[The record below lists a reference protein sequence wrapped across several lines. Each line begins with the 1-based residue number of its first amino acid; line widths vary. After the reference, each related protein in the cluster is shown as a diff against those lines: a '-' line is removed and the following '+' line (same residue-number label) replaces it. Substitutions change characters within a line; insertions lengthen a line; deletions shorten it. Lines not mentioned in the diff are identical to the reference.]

1 MLINIFMKNYVEK
14 FKLFLQKKASSKVK
28 KIVFPEGND
37 IKIIEAASI
46 CSQLNISKCILL
58 GSHDYINNVA
68 IKNNFFLNKNITIID
83 PDKIRKDY
91 VQNLFQLRKSKD
103 ICSVE
108 KASDLLCN
116 NIILSLMMLHTNDVD
131 GVVAGITH
139 STADIVR
146 PTFQLI
152 QNNHKNSFVSS
163 VFLMLF
169 PNKVLIYG
177 DCAINKY
184 PDENILAK
192 IAIQSADTA
201 RSVGIF
207 PKIAMLSYSTDT
219 SGSGKSVDRIRQAI
233 SIVKNIQPD
242 ILIDGPMQY
251 DTAVSSEIAQKKF
264 PGSLVAG
271 QATVLIFPDLNS
283 GNITYKAVQQSS
295 GIISIGPILQGLRKP
310 VNDLSRGATIQ
321 DIVYTTAMTVIQSF

>member
-1 MLINIFMKNYVEK
+1 MKNYVEK
-14 FKLFLQKKASSKVK
+14 FKLFLQKKASSKIK

-46 CSQLNISKCILL
+46 CSQLNISKCVLL
-58 GSHDYINNVA
+58 GDYNYINNFS
-68 IKNNFFLNKNITIID
+68 IKNNFLLNNNIIVIN
-83 PDKIRKDY
+83 PDSIRKDY
-91 VQNLFQLRKSKD
+91 VQSLFRLRQNKD
-103 ICSVE
+103 IFNLK
-108 KASDLLCN
+108 KASDVLRN
-116 NIILSLMMLHTNDVD
+116 DIILSLMMLNDNDVD

-152 QNNHKNSFVSS
+152 QNNHKDSFVSS

-169 PNKVLIYG
+169 PNKVLVYG

-184 PDENILAK
+184 PDANILAK
-192 IAIQSADTA
+192 IAIQSANTA
-201 RSVGIF
+201 KSVGIF

-219 SGSGKSVDRIRQAI
+219 SGSGKSVDKIRKSI
-233 SIVKNIQPD
+233 SIVKNIQSD
-242 ILIDGPMQY
+242 LLIDGPMQY
-251 DTAVSSEIAQKKF
+251 DAAISPAIAKKKF
-264 PGSLVAG
+264 PSSLVAG

-310 VNDLSRGATIQ
+310 VNDLSRGATVQ